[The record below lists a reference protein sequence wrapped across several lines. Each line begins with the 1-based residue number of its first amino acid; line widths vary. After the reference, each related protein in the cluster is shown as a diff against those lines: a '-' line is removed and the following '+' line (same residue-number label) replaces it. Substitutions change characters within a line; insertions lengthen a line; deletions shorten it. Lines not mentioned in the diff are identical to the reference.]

1 MVDRA
6 AFMIMVAGNNVSH
19 RFNQVL
25 ERLTVS
31 DKAGTSSDTA
41 SITLD
46 DRGAQIAMPQVGD
59 PMQILL
65 GWESRG
71 VSEVFDGTV
80 DTVRSAKTRG
90 GGQTMV
96 ISAKGFDPKGKAK
109 EPLEFH
115 KDDATLQDFMS
126 EAAGKAGLSFQA
138 QGALAKI
145 KRPYWAA
152 TTESFIHL
160 GERIAR
166 EVGGQFK
173 IAGTKAIIYEKNSGQ
188 SVSGLALPTIYAV
201 HGDNLLE
208 WDISPVFAR
217 PRFQQARARYYDPK
231 QAKWLEKL
239 VEIPQQGPS
248 SPATH
253 TSRVTRADQD
263 EAEGAAGESQKSSE
277 RERGGG
283 SVGLVGEP
291 AAKPEGTC
299 IVVGARPGIDGAYKI
314 DGVEHDLSRSSGYH
328 TKLDLKH
335 PEGDVGSDSR
345 AGTASGGAGGGE
357 AGIPSIGNVA

>member
-31 DKAGTSSDTA
+31 DKAGTLSDTA

-46 DRGAQIAMPQVGD
+46 DTAGQIAMPQVGD
-59 PMQILL
+59 PMQIWL
-65 GWESRG
+65 GRESIG

-80 DTVRSAKTRG
+80 DSVRSLGARG
-90 GGQTMV
+90 SGGTML

-115 KDDATLQDFMS
+115 KDNATLEDFMT
-126 EAAGKAGLSFQA
+126 EAAEKAGFSFRA

-145 KRPYWAA
+145 WRPYWVA

-160 GERIAR
+160 GLRIAR

-173 IAGTKAIIYEKNSGQ
+173 IAGNKSIIYEKNSGQ
-188 SVSGLALPTIYAV
+188 SVSGLPLPTIYAV
-201 HGDNLLE
+201 RSDNLLE

-239 VEIPQQGPS
+239 IEIPQQGPA

-263 EAEGAAGESQKSSE
+263 EAAGAAGESQKSSE

-283 SVGLVGEP
+283 SVRLIGAP

-299 IVVGARPGIDGAYKI
+299 VVVGARPGIDGAYKI
-314 DGVEHDLSRSSGYH
+314 DGVEHDLSRSGGYK

-345 AGTASGGAGGGE
+345 G
-357 AGIPSIGNVA
+357 